1 MEVYAQPDINLT
13 TVSLRAD
20 AGLGWNSEQFEN
32 KENGERQCP
41 ANDNLRI

>member
-1 MEVYAQPDINLT
+1 MEVYAQPDMDLM

-20 AGLGWNSEQFEN
+20 GPGLGEQFEN

-41 ANDNLRI
+41 ANDNLLI